1 MIKHCTHIEEMKAEK
16 VILKTQGQFKLTVM
30 KSQFCIL
37 NQVKLARPLHFTI
50 KLLKES
56 SALCFTALSSH
67 HFCT

>member
-1 MIKHCTHIEEMKAEK
+1 MKAEK
-16 VILKTQGQFKLTVM
+16 GILKTQGQFKLTVM

-56 SALCFTALSSH
+56 SALCISLH
-67 HFCT
+67 